1 MMKDQTRFGIDRS
14 ALFVLA
20 WLALSCMIIGCRSPQ
35 ADTGGEKWIQLFN
48 GKNLD
53 GWTPKIAK
61 YDLGVNF
68 GNTFR
73 VEDGVMKMAFDQ
85 YDKFDDRF
93 GHIFYKEKFSN
104 YRLRAE
110 YRFTGEQ
117 TPGGP
122 GWAYRNSGLMLHCQ
136 PPATM
141 TKDQSFPVCIEV
153 QLLGGNGKE
162 DRSTGNLCT
171 PGTHVVID
179 GKLVKDHCI
188 SSTSKTFHG
197 DQWVTVEVEVH
208 GNGVIRHF
216 INGEQVLEYS
226 QPQLDESDADA
237 KRMKNELG
245 VMLQEGYIALQ
256 AESHPVE
263 FRKVELFPL
272 SQ

>member
-1 MMKDQTRFGIDRS
+1 MKNSIRNQCC
-14 ALFVLA
+14 FVRVLV
-20 WLALSCMIIGCRSPQ
+20 LVGFSVLIGGCVSPQ
-35 ADTGGEKWIQLFN
+35 ADKGQEKWIQLFN

-61 YDLGVNF
+61 Y

-73 VEDGVMKMAFDQ
+73 VEDGVMRMVFDQ
-85 YDKFDDRF
+85 YKTFDDRF

-117 TPGGP
+117 TAGGAD
-122 GWAYRNSGLMLHCQ
+122 WAYRNSGLMLHCQ

-153 QLLGGNGKE
+153 QLLGGNGKDE
-162 DRSTGNLCT
+162 RSTGNLCT
-171 PGTHVVID
+171 PGTNVTQ
-179 GKLVKDHCI
+179 HCI

-197 DQWVTVEVEVH
+197 DQWVTIEVEVH
-208 GNGVIRHF
+208 GNGAIRHF
-216 INGEQVLEYS
+216 INGEKVLEYS
-226 QPQLDESDADA
+226 QPQLDENDGDA

-245 VMLQEGYIALQ
+245 VMLHEGYIALQ

-263 FRKVELFPL
+263 FRKVELLPL
-272 SQ
+272 SE